1 MKVCDVMLKKADKK
15 KDRQIL
21 FAHKHELADKIRFT
35 MISIFCSLYVK
46 NARKINLI
54 LCINQKGQKLNVYF

>member
-21 FAHKHELADKIRFT
+21 FAHKHELADKIRFV
-35 MISIFCSLYVK
+35 MKSIFL
-46 NARKINLI
+46 
-54 LCINQKGQKLNVYF
+54 

>member
-21 FAHKHELADKIRFT
+21 FAHKHELADKIRFVRK
-35 MISIFCSLYVK
+35 SFFLVK
-46 NARKINLI
+46 AIIYNLPGKKTQI
-54 LCINQKGQKLNVYF
+54 K

>member
-21 FAHKHELADKIRFT
+21 FAHKHELADKIRFVRKY
-35 MISIFCSLYVK
+35 FFFSLWV
-46 NARKINLI
+46 NIA
-54 LCINQKGQKLNVYF
+54 